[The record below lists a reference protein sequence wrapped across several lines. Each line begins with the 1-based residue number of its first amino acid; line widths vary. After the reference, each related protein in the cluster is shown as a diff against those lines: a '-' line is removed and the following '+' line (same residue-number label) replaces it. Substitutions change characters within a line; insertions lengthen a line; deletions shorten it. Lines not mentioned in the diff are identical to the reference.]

1 MSTFDKA
8 YKLTYPQSSAN
19 PKQNPKQY
27 FFKELTEAHH
37 NQITEDQW
45 WRENHLRS
53 QKKKTHYIQ
62 KHRLK
67 SQSRVS
73 ELEGRS
79 VEMMQFQQKRE
90 KGFYLFILRKRILK
104 QMFFSFSTLKMYSA
118 SSGTHVMKAMANP
131 EFCLRNE
138 V

>member
-1 MSTFDKA
+1 MTVF
-8 YKLTYPQSSAN
+8 LLWQ
-19 PKQNPKQY
+19 
-27 FFKELTEAHH
+27 KELG
-37 NQITEDQW
+37 
-45 WRENHLRS
+45 
-53 QKKKTHYIQ
+53 KKGKASFYLQ

-104 QMFFSFSTLKMYSA
+104 QLFFSFSTLKMYSA